1 MKNKKILIIGGA
13 GFIGHNLAIYLKKK
27 KFDVLTVDNLKIN
40 NLAHVKKNIKNVII
54 MDKND
59 TKMTEIT
66 SKQLLTI
73 PIHGFEL
80 NEDVKLKN
88 NEIMQN

>member
-1 MKNKKILIIGGA
+1 
-13 GFIGHNLAIYLKKK
+13 
-27 KFDVLTVDNLKIN
+27 
-40 NLAHVKKNIKNVII
+40 

-88 NEIMQN
+88 NEILPAGTILDIQIVPSKYNVADSWEEVLNLKTYSIDDPFTLDFQRMPKS